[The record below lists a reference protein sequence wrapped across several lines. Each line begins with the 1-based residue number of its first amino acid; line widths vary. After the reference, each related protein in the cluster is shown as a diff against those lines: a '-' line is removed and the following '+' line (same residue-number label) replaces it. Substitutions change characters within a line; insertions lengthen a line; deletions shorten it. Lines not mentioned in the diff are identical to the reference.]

1 MEEAVT
7 APRSERESSG
17 RGPPGAETYITPERG
32 GVAVAYWMA
41 EKRNA
46 AVQWKLAQSPRSSE
60 LVESCLQEVSHRIHC
75 ATKPPEGQ
83 GVLEAALQHLD

>member
-17 RGPPGAETYITPERG
+17 RGPPGAETYITPERE
-32 GVAVAYWMA
+32 GVAVAYWTA
-41 EKRNA
+41 EKRSA
-46 AVQWKLAQSPRSSE
+46 AVQWKLAQSPQSSV
-60 LVESCLQEVSHRIHC
+60 LVESCSQEVSHRTHC
-75 ATKPPEGQ
+75 AIKPPESQ